1 MHASFLY
8 CHTFQNCR
16 CRCVEILVPNS
27 ILFGTFVRNLTNII
41 IAASFNA
48 SSPSLSYKVPA
59 KSATITAS
67 PQTNSSNYVFG
78 DCANASD
85 FSPAY
90 TTVTSLV
97 NTCGFVIITAEA
109 QLSDLS
115 TCSVNTTIVSTIAP
129 STTCCTKCEVGA
141 DRVRLVYVKAFLF
154 STRSRVARHYR
165 EDKNLCSPQNLNH
178 ISSRLRWRSHA
189 DSNHGRYWKPD
200 PTTDSIP
207 EPTPYTLVSDNYT
220 L

>member
-1 MHASFLY
+1 MRRDSRPRSPFCLGSL
-8 CHTFQNCR
+8 CR
-16 CRCVEILVPNS
+16 R
-27 ILFGTFVRNLTNII
+27 LTGNI

-59 KSATITAS
+59 KSAPITAS
-67 PQTNSSNYVFG
+67 PQTNSSKYVFG

-90 TTVTSLV
+90 KTVTSLV

-129 STTCCTKCEVGA
+129 STTCCTQCEVGA
-141 DRVRLVYVKAFLF
+141 DRLRLVYVKASLLPIKP
-154 STRSRVARHYR
+154 RIARHCC
-165 EDKNLCSPQNLNH
+165 EAKTFLLV
-178 ISSRLRWRSHA
+178 
-189 DSNHGRYWKPD
+189 WKPE
-200 PTTDSIP
+200 TFF
-207 EPTPYTLVSDNYT
+207 
-220 L
+220 